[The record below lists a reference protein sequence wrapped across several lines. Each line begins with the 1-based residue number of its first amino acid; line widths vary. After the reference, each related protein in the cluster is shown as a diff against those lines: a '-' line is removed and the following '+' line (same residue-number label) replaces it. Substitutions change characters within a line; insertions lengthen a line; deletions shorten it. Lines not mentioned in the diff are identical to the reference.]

1 MKVKLHKTQLSVDTN
16 RFEVRDGYYLISLN
30 WSLINYAYITFV
42 RKEVYGYCYNLDW
55 AGPVSKFDAEK
66 KVIKDKIV
74 MVPQSII
81 KPFVV
86 KVIIDEIE
94 CFVLP
99 NIEEVRKMVGFD
111 DINLQLVV

>member
-1 MKVKLHKTQLSVDTN
+1 MKVKLHNTQLSVETN
-16 RFEVRDGYYLISLN
+16 SFEDRDAYYLISLN
-30 WSLINYAYITFV
+30 WSLINEEYITFV
-42 RKEVYGYCYNLDW
+42 RKEVFGYCYNLDW

-74 MVPQSII
+74 MVHQSRIR
-81 KPFVV
+81 PFVV

-99 NIEEVRKMVGFD
+99 NIEEVRKIVGFD

>member
-1 MKVKLHKTQLSVDTN
+1 MEVKLHNTQSLAGTN
-16 RFEVRDGYYLISLN
+16 SYEDRDGYYLISLN
-30 WSLINYAYITFV
+30 WSLINEEYITFV
-42 RKEVYGYCYNLDW
+42 RKEVFGYSYNLDW

-74 MVPQSII
+74 MVPQSRIRS
-81 KPFVV
+81 FVV

-99 NIEEVRKMVGFD
+99 NIEEVRKIVGFD
-111 DINLQLVV
+111 DINFQLVV